1 MSQISQLYLTYL
13 DQCNLD
19 LNKNL
24 TGGQN
29 KEALLRLLQ
38 DNLPQH
44 LFFHAE
50 ELLNNFGLDMEE
62 GGFRAGA
69 RSILSLCVDVLEQ
82 K

>member
-19 LNKNL
+19 LHKNL

-38 DNLPQH
+38 DNLPQQ
-44 LFFHAE
+44 LFFQAE
-50 ELLNNFGLDMEE
+50 ELLNNFGLEMEE
-62 GGFRAGA
+62 TGFRAGA
-69 RSILSLCVDVLEQ
+69 RSILSLCVDVLEN

>member
-38 DNLPQH
+38 DNLPQE

-62 GGFRAGA
+62 TGFRAGA